1 MGNDEKAKDMLF
13 IIFEGVPEKVGQACC
28 RLGLLPSQHLWNN
41 TKKDDIPKS
50 TQEKN
55 DERIRDCCI
64 CQGEEFCK
72 PLHPSTSK
80 CRGRVWWKSEFV
92 VKARSYRP
100 AQMRENAKIALRK
113 TRRWLLWNS
122 RHLCEGQSV
131 LRLGWIQ
138 SGCHQTTR
146 ALLLIPSPPL
156 SSLLPGAE

>member
-1 MGNDEKAKDMLF
+1 LLSAWTAAVTTF
-13 IIFEGVPEKVGQACC
+13 ICETTQKKTTFQKV
-28 RLGLLPSQHLWNN
+28 HKNKM
-41 TKKDDIPKS
+41 TKGYVIAAV
-50 TQEKN
+50 
-55 DERIRDCCI
+55 

-72 PLHPSTSK
+72 PLHPSPSK
-80 CRGRVWWKSEFV
+80 CRGRVWCKSEFV